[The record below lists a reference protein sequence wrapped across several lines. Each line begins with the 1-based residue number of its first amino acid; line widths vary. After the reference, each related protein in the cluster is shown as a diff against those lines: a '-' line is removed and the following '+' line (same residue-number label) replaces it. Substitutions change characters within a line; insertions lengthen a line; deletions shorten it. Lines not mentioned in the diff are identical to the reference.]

1 MVVNT
6 ILHRKIN
13 EYLTELSGI
22 KRVSIYTIKSY
33 KKDLE
38 QFFEFCEENKIGKI
52 QNITENTIR
61 HYSMHLNE
69 NNLNKSTISRK
80 LSALRGLFNYLVRK
94 EEIPINPIQNI
105 SNPKIKRKLPEIIN
119 VDSYIEIIRL
129 IEKLKNYNKQL
140 MIKSIFELLYGSA
153 LRVSELCN
161 LNIGDINFEKH
172 VIKIKGKGDKNR
184 IVPIGEIGLNT
195 VKEYLKT
202 KNNFNI
208 KDPLFVTKSNKRI
221 YSRLVYRV
229 VKKYI
234 AQVSDIAKKSPHI
247 LRHSA
252 ATHMLDNGADLLAVK
267 EILGH
272 ESLSTTQIYT
282 HVSVERLKKSYKSA
296 HPKA

>member
-1 MVVNT
+1 MVINIT
-6 ILHRKIN
+6 LHKKIN

-22 KRVSIYTIKSY
+22 KRVSNYTVISY

-38 QFFEFCEENKIGKI
+38 QFFEFYEENKIGKI

-61 HYSMHLNE
+61 HYLMHLNE

-80 LSALRGLFNYLVRK
+80 LSALRGLFNYLVRL
-94 EEIPINPIQNI
+94 EEIQINPIQNI
-105 SNPKIKRKLPEIIN
+105 SNPKIKRNLPEIIN

-129 IEKLKNYNKQL
+129 IEKLKNYNNRL

-161 LNIGDINFEKH
+161 LNIGDINFENH
-172 VIKIKGKGDKNR
+172 TIKIKGKGDKNR
-184 IVPIGEIGLNT
+184 IVPIGKIGLDT

-221 YSRLVYRV
+221 YSRFVYRI